1 MFQLMTCSVRVH
13 LTCLTQAPR
22 DTVPHLMGA
31 LAGTEAAS
39 VVATCNNPPRASDS
53 LFTHAPLQASSTSQV
68 LPAPSYIAI
77 VQYHRMSYTMSLA
90 PLIRC
95 ANVAWAMHPTGR
107 ETCNSQRLAI
117 DSSALLLQVKV
128 TEGAAFSGTSCLGA
142 LYEPSNKSAVVS
154 RAPSS
159 NEDQN

>member
-1 MFQLMTCSVRVH
+1 MSVAYGFLHTFHFMNTCHFMKPLPATLTDLQMFQLMTCSVRVH

-95 ANVAWAMHPTGR
+95 ANVAWAMPDWSR
-107 ETCNSQRLAI
+107 DLQFAETS
-117 DSSALLLQVKV
+117 D
-128 TEGAAFSGTSCLGA
+128 
-142 LYEPSNKSAVVS
+142 
-154 RAPSS
+154 
-159 NEDQN
+159 